1 MSNQLNNQQDILL
14 RREAS
19 MSAMSLGQGL
29 TSLRKYDFG
38 QTGYFYSSLLQLAT
52 GIERLLKLIIIYEHR
67 LNHNRF
73 PDNKELRNYGHN
85 INELFLHSI
94 EIAEEF
100 ECSELIIKSSENS
113 LCNKIIILL
122 SDFAMQSRYYN
133 LDILT
138 GRMQRNNIEP
148 LARWEDEIN
157 SLIIK
162 KHFRPRKSTIAQ
174 WKKVV
179 ETIGEKAVV
188 RYTHES
194 GEEINSFREM
204 AQHGM
209 KANTKQKYSM
219 YYVYIIVRYLS
230 NLLKTLEY
238 KGQFYPF
245 LREFF
250 FIFMIENRSEI
261 LRKKSW
267 NPLPPYKF

>member
-1 MSNQLNNQQDILL
+1 MSNQINNQQDILL
-14 RREAS
+14 SREAS
-19 MSAMSLGQGL
+19 MSAMAVGQGL

-38 QTGYFYSSLLQLAT
+38 QTGYFYSSLLQLTT
-52 GIERLLKLIIIYEHR
+52 GIERLLKIIIIYKHR

-85 INELFLHSI
+85 LNELFSHSV

-100 ECSELIIKSSENS
+100 ECSKFIIRSPEKL
-113 LCNKIIILL
+113 LCNNIIILL
-122 SDFAMQSRYYN
+122 SDFAMQARYYN

-138 GRMQRNNIEP
+138 GRQHRNNIEP
-148 LARWEDEIN
+148 LARWENEIN
-157 SLIIK
+157 SLIIE

-174 WKKVV
+174 WEKVI
-179 ETIGEKAVV
+179 EALEDKSSV
-188 RYTHES
+188 RHTSES

-219 YYVYIIVRYLS
+219 YYVYIIIRYLS

-250 FIFMIENRSEI
+250 IIFMIENRGEI